1 MHPLDGRGNRRQFL
15 RRTGGAAAGL
25 ASASPL
31 LAACSNTTTAAAPSG
46 SDGGSGGPGGFPL
59 ARPNRPVQLPRWQD
73 PIASGMEPETGG
85 TFTIFNYPDY
95 FYQPLMKKF
104 GEKYGVTVQV
114 TPFDDINSGIS
125 RLAAGSVAPDVMEM
139 TPDNVNRVVASKL
152 IKPLNLDYI
161 PNLKKNVWPSLADP
175 FYDQG
180 SRYTVPYTVYATGI
194 LWRNDYVKENISEMT
209 NPWDIFWQAQK
220 YKGKTALLSE
230 VRETIALAIL
240 RSGSTDINTENANVV
255 NKAVS
260 DLKELYNICNVKVGD
275 SQYQTIPEGKA
286 WLNQAWSGDIM
297 SAYFYYLPKG
307 TPGSVMSYWRPNKGF
322 GPVQNDCFSICS
334 TTKKPVLAHL
344 WLNYVLDNTVGY
356 SNFVNFN
363 GYQPPLNEIV
373 PDQLVK
379 NKVILPSMETAVMT
393 EKDLGPTSLQ
403 ESTLTTSG
411 QQLWQ
416 NGYSEFLAG

>member
-25 ASASPL
+25 ASASSL

-255 NKAVS
+255 NKAV
-260 DLKELYNICNVKVGD
+260 ERPQGAHNICNVKVGD

-286 WLNQAWSGDIM
+286 WLNQALVGRHHVGLLL
-297 SAYFYYLPKG
+297 LPAQG
-307 TPGSVMSYWRPNKGF
+307 HAGLGHVLLAPEQGLRPGAER
-322 GPVQNDCFSICS
+322 
-334 TTKKPVLAHL
+334 LL
-344 WLNYVLDNTVGY
+344 LDLLDHEEARAG
-356 SNFVNFN
+356 
-363 GYQPPLNEIV
+363 PPLA
-373 PDQLVK
+373 QLRAGQHRRLLQLRQLQR
-379 NKVILPSMETAVMT
+379 LPAAAERDRARRS
-393 EKDLGPTSLQ
+393 S
-403 ESTLTTSG
+403 
-411 QQLWQ
+411 
-416 NGYSEFLAG
+416 